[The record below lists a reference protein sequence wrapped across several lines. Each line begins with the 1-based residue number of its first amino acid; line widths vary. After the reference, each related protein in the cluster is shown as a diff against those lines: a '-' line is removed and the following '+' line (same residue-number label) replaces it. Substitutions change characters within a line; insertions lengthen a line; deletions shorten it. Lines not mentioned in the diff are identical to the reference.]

1 MTHEEEIAAMTV
13 QAENSAETIDALLAV
28 IARWNVERVG
38 LMQQVVWLAGQ
49 LRDAQQALAER
60 VDDLEAEMERR
71 TADS

>member
-28 IARWNVERVG
+28 IARLNVERVG